1 MTDGDEIPVSAIWK
15 LQRKLNQ
22 AIDDQLWDEATELAN
37 AVVAQLK
44 LAINPATSHTGGA
57 PHLDGVYSVG
67 TMHYDR
73 APKKAAAAL
82 HKMNRI
88 IKTAKR
94 TLR

>member
-1 MTDGDEIPVSAIWK
+1 MTDGVEIPVSVIWK
-15 LQRKLNQ
+15 LQRKLNK
-22 AIDDQLWDEATELAN
+22 AIDARLWDEVAGLAN
-37 AVVAQLK
+37 AVSAQLK
-44 LAINPATSHTGGA
+44 LAINPATSHTGGT

-73 APKKAAAAL
+73 APKTAKAAL